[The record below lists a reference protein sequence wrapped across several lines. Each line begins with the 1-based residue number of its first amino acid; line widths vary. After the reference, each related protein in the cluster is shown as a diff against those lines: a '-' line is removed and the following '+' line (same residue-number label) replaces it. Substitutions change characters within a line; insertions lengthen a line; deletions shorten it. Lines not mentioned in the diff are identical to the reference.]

1 MTGRTTQADH
11 PADVLVCSPP
21 VGDEEGRVTQLPR
34 HSASPFETLR
44 RQLGRFGWLSY
55 ALLVTLPALVV
66 VLTLPMRAR
75 EATREKLVV
84 RPGAGEFQPIR
95 GNNFIAWQQ
104 NTHRNR
110 PTTTCSPGSWA
121 EAAPSAPTRAG

>member
-1 MTGRTTQADH
+1 MPSCCLG
-11 PADVLVCSPP
+11 VLAP
-21 VGDEEGRVTQLPR
+21 VGDVEGRVTQLPR
-34 HSASPFETLR
+34 HSASPFETR